1 MPSATVEPSS
11 PTRAQARPGPAPK
24 VRFLPAALVRA
35 RAAALDPYNCLD
47 LDRTARM
54 SMYGI
59 LAFYDRHKPLD
70 AVFARRE
77 TLLAET
83 MLGSLPTLF
92 RGLATLEKQ
101 GYITREQGRRLS
113 RAEYG
118 QYAISRIWLT
128 RKALVMLGLPV
139 PAVLDGA
146 RQGKIDEEAMA
157 WGDQPTVRVDGESAG
172 LPEDVVFQEA
182 DLVEH
187 QVDYPQRPSLSLIDG
202 IQESERS
209 PGLQLPKVEQ
219 PLSVQGKT
227 ERPGGVG
234 ESSAKTD
241 GKSRLPAEL
250 VPLMEL
256 GVSKA
261 RICLLMRI
269 ARQAGNAGKLGDAV
283 KLVWGRICTKRGK
296 EVFAYLAAVVRQ
308 QRDFARTLMIQAPN
322 PTTVTASEGQR
333 LGDKLR
339 DLLGRCSG
347 MEVIG
352 RAGRMLGIL
361 RVSGESGY
369 IEGYDET
376 GVRRTMPANVR
387 FAKAVEEG
395 SLLLRPA
402 RVWA

>member
-1 MPSATVEPSS
+1 MPSQTVEPSS
-11 PTRAQARPGPAPK
+11 PTRAQARPGAAPK
-24 VRFLPAALVRA
+24 ARFLPAALVRA
-35 RAAALDPYNCLD
+35 RAAAMDPLNCLD

-70 AVFARRE
+70 AVFAKRE
-77 TLLAET
+77 TLLAEA

-118 QYAISRIWLT
+118 QYSISRIWLT

-146 RQGKIDEEAMA
+146 GQGKIDEDAAA
-157 WGDQPTVRVDGESAG
+157 WGELPTVRIDRESEG
-172 LPEDVVFQEA
+172 LPEHQVFEEA
-182 DLVEH
+182 DLVELK
-187 QVDYPQRPSLSLIDG
+187 VDYPQGRSLVVRDG
-202 IQESERS
+202 IQDSERS
-209 PGLQLPKVEQ
+209 TGLQLLTGEQ
-219 PLSVQGKT
+219 PLNANVKA
-227 ERPGGVG
+227 ERAGGVG
-234 ESSAKTD
+234 ESSEKTD
-241 GKSRLPAEL
+241 GKTRLPAEL
-250 VPLMEL
+250 TPLMEL
-256 GVSKA
+256 GVSKS

-269 ARQAGNAGKLGDAV
+269 ARQAGNAGKLGEAV
-283 KLVWGRICTKRGK
+283 RLVWGRICTKRGK

-308 QRDFARTLMIQAPN
+308 QRDFARTLMIQAPD
-322 PTTVTASEGQR
+322 PAAVTATEGQR

-339 DLLGRCSG
+339 DLLARCSG

-352 RAGRMLGIL
+352 RAGRLLGIL
-361 RVSGESGY
+361 RASGDAGY
-369 IEGYDET
+369 IEGYDDQ

-402 RVWA
+402 RTWA

>member
-1 MPSATVEPSS
+1 
-11 PTRAQARPGPAPK
+11 
-24 VRFLPAALVRA
+24 
-35 RAAALDPYNCLD
+35 
-47 LDRTARM
+47 M
-54 SMYGI
+54 SLYGI
-59 LAFYDRHKPLD
+59 LAFYDRSKPLD

-77 TLLAET
+77 TLLAEA

-92 RGLATLEKQ
+92 RGLATLEKH

-118 QYAISRIWLT
+118 QYSISRIWLT

-146 RQGKIDEEAMA
+146 GQGRVDDDAMA
-157 WGDQPTVRVDGESAG
+157 WGELPTVRLDGESQELTEAQ
-172 LPEDVVFQEA
+172 VFEEL
-182 DLVEH
+182 DLVDFRP
-187 QVDYPQRPSLSLIDG
+187 VYPQPRSISVIDR
-202 IQESERS
+202 IQDSERS
-209 PGLQLPKVEQ
+209 TGLQLLTGEQ
-219 PLSVQGKT
+219 PLSVREKT
-227 ERPGGVG
+227 ERPDGVG
-234 ESSAKTD
+234 ESSGKSD
-241 GKSRLPAEL
+241 RKSRLPAEL

-256 GVSKA
+256 GVSKT

-283 KLVWGRICTKRGK
+283 KLVWGRICSKRGK

-308 QRDFARTLMIQAPN
+308 QRDFARTLMIQAPD
-322 PTTVTASEGQR
+322 PATVTASEGQR

-339 DLLGRCSG
+339 DLLSRCGG

-352 RAGRMLGIL
+352 RAGRMLGVL
-361 RVSGESGY
+361 RASGESGY

>member
-1 MPSATVEPSS
+1 MPFTTVEPSS
-11 PTRAQARPGPAPK
+11 PSRAQTRPGPAPK

-54 SMYGI
+54 SLYGI
-59 LAFYDRHKPLD
+59 LAFYDRNKPLD

-77 TLLAET
+77 TLLAEA

-92 RGLATLEKQ
+92 RGLATLEGK

-118 QYAISRIWLT
+118 QYSISRIWLT

-139 PAVLDGA
+139 PAVLDEAG
-146 RQGKIDEEAMA
+146 QGRVDEEAAA
-157 WGDQPTVRVDGESAG
+157 WGELPTVRLDGESQELTEAQ
-172 LPEDVVFQEA
+172 VFEEL
-182 DLVEH
+182 DLVDFKVVYS
-187 QVDYPQRPSLSLIDG
+187 QPRSLNVIDR
-202 IQESERS
+202 IQEGERTPS
-209 PGLQLPKVEQ
+209 PQLLKGEQ
-219 PLSVQGKT
+219 PLHAQGKA
-227 ERPGGVG
+227 ERPGGVR
-234 ESSAKTD
+234 ESFSKTD

-269 ARQAGNAGKLGDAV
+269 ARQAGNAGKLGEAV
-283 KLVWGRICTKRGK
+283 RLVWGRICGKRGK

-308 QRDFARTLMIQAPN
+308 QRDFARTLMIQRPDPA
-322 PTTVTASEGQR
+322 TVTASEGQR

-339 DLLGRCSG
+339 DLLARCSG

-352 RAGRMLGIL
+352 RAGRLLGIL
-361 RVSGESGY
+361 RASGDAGY
-369 IEGYDET
+369 IEGYDQA

-395 SLLLRPA
+395 ALLLRPA
-402 RVWA
+402 RIWE